1 MTLFEVIKM
10 VAVNHGCA
18 PDDGWIDDIYETI
31 VEDNGED
38 LTEDEVI
45 ELTEQ
50 FFEEEE

>member
-31 VEDNGED
+31 VEDNGE
-38 LTEDEVI
+38 
-45 ELTEQ
+45 
-50 FFEEEE
+50 EE